1 MKAKI
6 LSTIMAVSFI
16 VCAVTIADLSILFW
30 MSLTIFSFSCLC
42 ANKHEK
48 SLSAELDDLFG
59 KDDELR

>member
-16 VCAVTIADLSILFW
+16 VCAITIADLSILFW
-30 MSLTIFSFSCLC
+30 MSLTIFSFSCLY
-42 ANKHEK
+42 ASKHEK

>member
-16 VCAVTIADLSILFW
+16 VCAVIIADLSILFW
-30 MSLTIFSFSCLC
+30 MSLTIFSFSCLY
-42 ANKHEK
+42 ASKHEK
-48 SLSAELDDLFG
+48 SLAAELDDLFG

>member
-1 MKAKI
+1 MKEKI
-6 LSTIMAVSFI
+6 LSTVMAVSFI

-30 MSLTIFSFSCLC
+30 MSLTIFSFSCLY
-42 ANKHEK
+42 ASKHEK